1 MASLYSENKSIDIN
15 VNGVRYSEP
24 CVRLMFAFVINW
36 LSRPLVFT
44 SAWSASQADL
54 FEDGWA
60 EMNQHIHQRP
70 ITSLAIRVALTDAVM
85 LHFFG
90 TQTQNDQ
97 RWLGI

>member
-1 MASLYSENKSIDIN
+1 MAKLYSKNMSIDIN

-24 CVRLMFAFVINW
+24 SVRLVFAFVINW

-60 EMNQHIHQRP
+60 EMNELIHTNQLPHWR
-70 ITSLAIRVALTDAVM
+70 SG
-85 LHFFG
+85 LH
-90 TQTQNDQ
+90 
-97 RWLGI
+97 

>member
-1 MASLYSENKSIDIN
+1 MPMAGMLCNCALFTFKNVASLYSENMSIDIN

-44 SAWSASQADL
+44 SGWSASQADL

-60 EMNQHIHQRP
+60 EMNEYIHQ
-70 ITSLAIRVALTDAVM
+70 
-85 LHFFG
+85 
-90 TQTQNDQ
+90 
-97 RWLGI
+97 